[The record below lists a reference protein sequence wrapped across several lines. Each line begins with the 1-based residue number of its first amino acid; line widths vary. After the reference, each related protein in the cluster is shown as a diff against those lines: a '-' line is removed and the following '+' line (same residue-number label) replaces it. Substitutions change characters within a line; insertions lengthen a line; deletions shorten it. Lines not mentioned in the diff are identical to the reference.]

1 MQIIF
6 EDDSILVVS
15 KPTGQIVN
23 RAETTR
29 GEVTLQDELEKYLG
43 IKRWAAPHPSFAR
56 KLASDARVLHQACL
70 PARQDFEGRAGI
82 VHRLDKNT
90 SGVLVVA
97 KTPEAFTNLQ
107 AQFKER
113 EVAKEYLALV
123 HGEIKEKDGS
133 ASLTI
138 KGKIE
143 APIAR
148 NPKDRM
154 RFAVVP
160 GGRKAVTEYEVVRSQ
175 ESVAN
180 GEEFSYLRVK
190 PLTGRTHQIRV
201 HLKYIGHPVVSD
213 PLYLSHRR
221 LKEDRQ
227 WCPRI
232 FLHAESLGFTHPQT
246 EAWVRF
252 EVELPEDLQ
261 KALASL
267 IFSRREK
274 NGGEAKAE
282 TRTTPSWS

>member
-1 MQIIF
+1 MKIIF

-23 RAETTR
+23 SAETTR

-43 IKRWAAPHPSFAR
+43 IKRRAAP
-56 KLASDARVLHQACL
+56 L
-70 PARQDFEGRAGI
+70 RQDFEGRAGI
-82 VHRLDKNT
+82 VHRLDKDT
-90 SGVLVVA
+90 SGVLAVA
-97 KTPEAFTNLQ
+97 KTPEAFANLQ
-107 AQFKER
+107 AQFKGR

-123 HGEIKEKDGS
+123 HGEIKEKEGR
-133 ASLTI
+133 
-138 KGKIE
+138 IE
-143 APIAR
+143 ASIAR

-160 GGRKAVTEYEVVRSQ
+160 GGRKAVTEYYLIAVYSLPIHTRLYRTEGTSNLDSEQGSRPRLYEYKEV
-175 ESVAN
+175 
-180 GEEFSYLRVK
+180 FSYLRVK

-261 KALASL
+261 KALSSL